1 VETFGNRIRQ
11 GPHSVSQLQYYV
23 VVNDVGLTSE
33 VNQHWARL
41 ILRWVTVFG
50 RVNHLDT

>member
-1 VETFGNRIRQ
+1 MQSPFRLTGW
-11 GPHSVSQLQYYV
+11 QYYV
-23 VVNDVGLTSE
+23 VVNDVGLTNE

-50 RVNHLDT
+50 WVNHLDT